1 MTTGD
6 KHLSD
11 KHLPIVAVSGLH
23 RGENPQPGP
32 AVVAGMRRRFPELR
46 VIGLAYDAMESG
58 QYSRGID
65 RIDAAF
71 LVPYPRAGAH
81 ELLDRIDAIRKKE
94 PFDVVIP
101 CLDSELPNYIK
112 LAPELAKRGIA
123 CVLPSAEAF
132 GRRSKENLSALCA
145 RLKVP
150 APRTIA
156 SNDVGELE
164 AFVAKIGYPAYIKGR
179 FYEAH
184 LVHTPFELRTV
195 FDQLMAAWGG
205 PVLAQEI
212 TLGEEY
218 DIVGLGDG
226 KGAVVGSCSI
236 RKMLRTKSGK
246 GFAGVVVSDAAL
258 DLLVRK
264 VIADLRWDGPFELE
278 FIKPAGRPHQL
289 FEMNPRFPAWVDFAS
304 QIGCNLPA
312 RLLERIVGA
321 TPAPLGRGL
330 PGQMFLRHC
339 VDIAGDISD
348 LARMATTGERSGP
361 ATPKE
366 LEATS

>member
-1 MTTGD
+1 MTTTNN
-6 KHLSD
+6 KKPPL
-11 KHLPIVAVSGLH
+11 VAVSGLH

-32 AVVAGMRRRFPELR
+32 AVVAGMRRRFPEMR
-46 VIGLAYDAMESG
+46 IIGLSYDPMESG
-58 QYSRGID
+58 QYSHGID

-71 LVPYPRAGAH
+71 LVPYPRVGPDD
-81 ELLDRIDAIRKKE
+81 LLTRIDIIREKE

-112 LAPELAKRGIA
+112 LKPELAKRGIS
-123 CVLPSAEAF
+123 CVLPSVQAF
-132 GRRSKENLSALCA
+132 ERRSKENLSTLCA

-150 APRTIA
+150 APKTFA
-156 SNDVGELE
+156 SSNPDEL
-164 AFVAKIGYPAYIKGR
+164 AALVAKIGYPAYIKGR

-184 LVHTPFELRTV
+184 LVHTPFELRAA

-226 KGAVVGSCSI
+226 KGSIVGSCSI

-246 GFAGVVVSDAAL
+246 GFAGVVVSDPAL
-258 DLLVRK
+258 DELARK
-264 VIADLRWDGPFELE
+264 IIAELRWDGPYELE
-278 FIKPAGRPHQL
+278 FIKAPGRPHQL

-312 RLLERIVGA
+312 RLIERVIGA
-321 TPAPLGRGL
+321 PPSPLVSGV

-339 VDIAGDISD
+339 VDIAGDIAD
-348 LARMATTGERSGP
+348 LAQMATAGERAGP
-361 ATPKE
+361 APPKE
-366 LEATS
+366 LEVML